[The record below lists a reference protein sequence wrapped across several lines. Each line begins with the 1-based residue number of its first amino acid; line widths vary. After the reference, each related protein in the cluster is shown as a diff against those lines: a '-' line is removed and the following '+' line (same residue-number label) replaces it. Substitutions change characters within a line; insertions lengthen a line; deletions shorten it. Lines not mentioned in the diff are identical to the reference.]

1 MEKLEN
7 SAKAVSDRAMAAV
20 MKKDREAWLDCF
32 APDGILRDP
41 VGGSPLD
48 PDGAGL
54 RGRENLATFWDRVVA
69 ATKSVRFDVREEYSS
84 GHSIAKVATVSLI
97 LPTGNTV
104 EYGGV
109 FVYDVEA
116 GRITALNG
124 YFAPPA
130 AFGG

>member
-1 MEKLEN
+1 
-7 SAKAVSDRAMAAV
+7 

-48 PDGAGL
+48 PDGVGL

-69 ATKSVRFDVREEYSS
+69 SIKAVRFDVREEYSS

-97 LPTGNTV
+97 LPTGDTV